1 MKKISWTELLTKLTS
16 SAVRWCI
23 SAAFIMWGWNTLA
36 PHINCPAFTY
46 WEIFAMRMCLASVIQ
61 IFVKSIAL
69 NKEKEEE

>member
-1 MKKISWTELLTKLTS
+1 MNKINWSELLTKLIN

-46 WEIFAMRMCLASVIQ
+46 WEIFAMRMGLAYVVQ
-61 IFVKSIAL
+61 MLVKTITL